1 MATATNGSTPTQ
13 ARTRPD
19 VNGSRP
25 MPTPPRVAP
34 PRGRRRPG
42 LLALGVALVAV
53 GALTAA
59 WLVSTAGQRSPVVVV
74 LRDVPY
80 GAVLTSGDV
89 GSADV
94 SVDANVATIPASQLD
109 SVVGSVA
116 ATSLSSGTLLSRS
129 QLTTSSPPG
138 PGQVLVAVAVPA
150 NRMPAGGLAPGDRVL
165 VVSTPA
171 TDADPSASA
180 PETIPATVVRVGGVD
195 VNGIAVLDVTA
206 ATADGPTLAA
216 RSATGRIALVVQPR
230 SGS

>member
-109 SVVGSVA
+109 SVVGSVPDDSDVA
-116 ATSLSSGTLLSRS
+116 ATLPTTESSCDAGIVATFASAD
-129 QLTTSSPPG
+129 TSAEPTSP
-138 PGQVLVAVAVPA
+138 
-150 NRMPAGGLAPGDRVL
+150 D
-165 VVSTPA
+165 VST
-171 TDADPSASA
+171 A
-180 PETIPATVVRVGGVD
+180 P
-195 VNGIAVLDVTA
+195 
-206 ATADGPTLAA
+206 
-216 RSATGRIALVVQPR
+216 
-230 SGS
+230 